1 MRRSSSCRVRVCV
14 CVRERERE
22 RERTEIR
29 RKGRGGRILIFLEE
43 ERNRQFYSSNC
54 GDCHIQTE

>member
-1 MRRSSSCRVRVCV
+1 MRRSSSCRVCVCVCV

-22 RERTEIR
+22 KTGIR

-43 ERNRQFYSSNC
+43 EQN
-54 GDCHIQTE
+54 